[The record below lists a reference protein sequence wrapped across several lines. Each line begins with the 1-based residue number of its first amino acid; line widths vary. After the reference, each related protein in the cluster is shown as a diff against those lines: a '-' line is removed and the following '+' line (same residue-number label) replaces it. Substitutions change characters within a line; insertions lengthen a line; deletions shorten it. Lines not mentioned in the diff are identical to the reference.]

1 MQGQLN
7 MGSMP
12 KLQPVKVPTKKQLAT
27 IRPANRMIWKSNIPH
42 HVTSRKTA
50 AFPYLFRFF
59 H

>member
-1 MQGQLN
+1 MQALSS
-7 MGSMP
+7 MVDMP
-12 KLQPVKVPTKKQLAT
+12 KLQPMKMGAKKQHAT
-27 IRPANRMIWKSNIPH
+27 IQPANRMIWKSNIPH